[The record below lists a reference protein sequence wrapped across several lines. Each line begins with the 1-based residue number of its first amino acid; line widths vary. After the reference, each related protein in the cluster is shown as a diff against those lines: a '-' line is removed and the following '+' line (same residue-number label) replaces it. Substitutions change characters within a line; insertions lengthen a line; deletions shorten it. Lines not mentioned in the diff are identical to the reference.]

1 MNERKKL
8 PLTRRAFMA
17 KSACSAM
24 GLTGMVNTLAH
35 MKLMQG
41 ALANNSGSLG
51 DYKALVVLFLFG
63 AKDANNFLMPGLLHP
78 SRSNYDTHRGVLALP
93 TGGDNPTHSIVASNL
108 ASDPSAPAGAEFFE
122 LHPSLPDVKTLF
134 DGGDLSIA
142 ANVGTL
148 VVPTKASNYDAV
160 TLPPQLF
167 SHSDQQNQ
175 WQSSLPDKPFQSG
188 WCGRIADILHPE
200 NAGSEISMSVSLSG
214 INDIQA
220 GLTQVSP
227 QYSITNAGAI
237 TLNGY
242 GNKYANALTNSQNK
256 TSYRSNTSAR
266 RLKAFQD
273 IMDYTHAHLFEE
285 SYNNV
290 VRQARENE
298 GYVDA
303 ALEEA
308 GAWLHPNAV
317 DSRGTAWS
325 HIPATFLIQH
335 GIDPSTVNSNS
346 SSSLNVLPNL
356 ARQLL
361 KIAQLIAGRRC
372 LGNKRQLF
380 FCSYGG
386 HDTHQDQGGF
396 SAGNGYVAGDLDTNM
411 TVLNHALKAFN
422 DCMHALEVRDAGQ
435 QDGFSYN
442 DFLLASH
449 SDFNRTLTPNGT
461 IPGPSGSDHAWGTH
475 VFTMGGD
482 VKGGNVYG
490 YYPDLD
496 PAGVWS
502 TPGST
507 RGRWIPTC
515 SVEQF
520 AAPLARWMNVGDP
533 ELSTIFPNLDR
544 FSSPFGSS
552 YNPTDY
558 DSMLANPNMDYLDG
572 I

>member
-1 MNERKKL
+1 
-8 PLTRRAFMA
+8 MA
-17 KSACSAM
+17 RSACSAM

-41 ALANNSGSLG
+41 ALANNAGSMG

-78 SRSNYDTHRGVLALP
+78 SRANYDTHRGVLALP
-93 TGGDNPTHSIVASNL
+93 TGGGNPTHPIVASNL
-108 ASDPSAPAGAEFFE
+108 AADPSAPAGAEFFE
-122 LHPSLPDVKTLF
+122 LHPALPDVKTLF
-134 DGGDLSIA
+134 DDGDLSIA

-148 VVPTKASNYDAV
+148 VVPTKASTFGTVA
-160 TLPPQLF
+160 LPPQLF

-175 WQSSLPDKPFQSG
+175 WQSSLPDKQFQSG
-188 WCGRIADILHPE
+188 WCGRIADILHPQ
-200 NAGSEISMSVSLSG
+200 NTGSEISMSVSLSG

-227 QYSITNAGAI
+227 QYSITNAGAV

-242 GNKYANALTNSQNK
+242 GNRYSSALSNSRDKN
-256 TSYRSNTSAR
+256 SYKGNSSAR

-308 GAWLHPNAV
+308 RAWLHPTAS
-317 DSRGTAWS
+317 DSRGMSWP

-335 GIDPSTVNSNS
+335 GIDPSTVNSSNVN
-346 SSSLNVLPNL
+346 SLNVLPSL
-356 ARQLL
+356 ARQLMR
-361 KIAQLIAGRRC
+361 IAEMMAGRRC

-386 HDTHQDQGGF
+386 HDTHQDQGGY
-396 SAGNGYVAGDLDTNM
+396 SNSNGYVAGDLDANM

-422 DCMHALEVRDAGQ
+422 DCMHALETRETGQ
-435 QDGFSYN
+435 ADGFSYE

-461 IPGPSGSDHAWGTH
+461 LPGPSGSDHAWGTH
-475 VFTMGGD
+475 VFTMGGN
-482 VKGGNVYG
+482 VKGGNVFG

-496 PAGVWS
+496 PAGVWT

-520 AAPLARWMNVGDP
+520 AAPLAKWMEVGDP
-533 ELSTIFPNLDR
+533 EISAIFPNLDR
-544 FSSPFGSS
+544 FSSPFGSA
-552 YNPTDY
+552 YNPADY